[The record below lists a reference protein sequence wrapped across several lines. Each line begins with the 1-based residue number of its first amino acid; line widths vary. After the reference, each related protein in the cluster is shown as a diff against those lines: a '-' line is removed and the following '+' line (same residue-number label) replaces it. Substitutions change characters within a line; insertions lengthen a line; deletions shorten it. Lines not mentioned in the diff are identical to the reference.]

1 MFQQLG
7 AAEVHLW
14 YVLVSR
20 APEPRLPGQLKS
32 VLTPD
37 ERDACDRFLFDK
49 DRYQYLF
56 AHAMLRGVLSRYAP
70 VRCADWRFDA
80 PEKYGKPRVAVP
92 LDPPL
97 YFNLSHTEG
106 LAACVVARRAEV
118 GVDAEHVGRGGS
130 LMEIARHAFAPAEI
144 ARLERAASPDE
155 RRELFFDIWTL
166 KEAYVKARGMGLSL
180 PLQEFAFE
188 LKAGRPPRVE
198 FAPSM
203 NDAPERWQFETFR
216 PAPSHRI
223 AVAVR
228 RPAGLDCRIA
238 ARRLTDEELLAS
250 IRDVG

>member
-14 YVLVSR
+14 YVLLSR
-20 APEPRLPGQLKS
+20 NPERRLLGRLKS
-32 VLTPD
+32 VLTSD
-37 ERDACDRFLFDK
+37 EQDACDRFLFDK
-49 DRYQYLF
+49 DRHQYLF

-70 VRCADWRFDA
+70 VRCADWRFAA
-80 PEKYGKPRVAVP
+80 PEKYGKPRVALTLDQP
-92 LDPPL
+92 LH
-97 YFNLSHTEG
+97 FNLSHTDG
-106 LAACVVARRAEV
+106 LVACVVAREPAV
-118 GVDAEHVGRGGS
+118 GVDAEHLGRRGS
-130 LMEIARHAFAPAEI
+130 LLEIARHCFAPAEVV
-144 ARLERAASPDE
+144 RLEQASPEE
-155 RRELFFDIWTL
+155 RREVFFDIWTL

-188 LKAGRPPRVE
+188 LKAGQPPRVE

-203 NDAPERWQFETFR
+203 NDSPECWQFETFR

-228 RPAGLDCRIA
+228 RPPGLVCDIA

>member
-1 MFQQLG
+1 MFQHLG
-7 AAEVHLW
+7 ATEVHLW
-14 YVLVSR
+14 YVLTGR
-20 APEPRLPGQLKS
+20 NPEPRMLTLLRS

-49 DRYQYLF
+49 DRHQYLF

-70 VRCADWRFDA
+70 VRCADWRFA
-80 PEKYGKPRVAVP
+80 ALEYGKPRVALP

-97 YFNLSHTEG
+97 HFNLTHTEG
-106 LAACVVARRAEV
+106 LVACVVAREPAV
-118 GVDAEHVGRGGS
+118 GVDAEHLGRGGS
-130 LMEIARHAFAPAEI
+130 LMEIARHSFAPAEV
-144 ARLERAASPDE
+144 ALLEGAPPDA
-155 RRELFFDIWTL
+155 RREIFFDIWTL

-180 PLQEFAFE
+180 PLRDFAFG
-188 LKAGRPPRVE
+188 LAAGRPPRVE

-203 NDAPERWQFETFR
+203 KDSPERWQFETFR

-228 RPAGLDCRIA
+228 RADGRDRAIT
-238 ARRLTDEELLAS
+238 ARRMTDEELLAS